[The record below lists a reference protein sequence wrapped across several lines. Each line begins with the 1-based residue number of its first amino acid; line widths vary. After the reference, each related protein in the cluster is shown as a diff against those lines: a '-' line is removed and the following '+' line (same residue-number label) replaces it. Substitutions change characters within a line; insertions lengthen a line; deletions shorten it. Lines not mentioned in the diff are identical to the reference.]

1 MATYLNVYLSYLPQY
16 IMKLI
21 EFNKRH
27 RTAFCAALIACA
39 GVITS
44 CHNTIGADKDT
55 SNDLTLPAIK
65 IDTTT
70 ALITKDYMG
79 SIEGKINVELRP
91 QVEGILQEIYVDEGD
106 YVKAGQS
113 LFKIDASA
121 YNEMYNNAL
130 ANENVERA
138 KLKNAKLEID
148 RLKPLID
155 NEVIAPVQLEKA
167 KSDYEVAKAN
177 LAKASAAVGSAQIN
191 VDFTVI
197 KAPVSGYIGRIPK
210 RVGNLVSKSDK
221 EPLTYLSDVSEVFVY
236 FAMSESDFL
245 HFSKAQNSE
254 NDSLALPTSLGKLL
268 PEASLI
274 LADGIEYQE
283 KGKIDAI
290 SGQINKSTGAISLRA
305 SFPNSED
312 LMRSG
317 NTGTIKIQETR
328 KNVILIPQEITTN
341 IQDKTFVHLLSEENR
356 VILREI
362 KINGVADKNFIVS
375 DGLDR
380 NDVVIKTGFNKLSEG
395 MRVIPQL

>member
-1 MATYLNVYLSYLPQY
+1 M
-16 IMKLI
+16 
-21 EFNKRH
+21 
-27 RTAFCAALIACA
+27 
-39 GVITS
+39 
-44 CHNTIGADKDT
+44 
-55 SNDLTLPAIK
+55 
-65 IDTTT
+65 
-70 ALITKDYMG
+70 
-79 SIEGKINVELRP
+79 
-91 QVEGILQEIYVDEGD
+91 
-106 YVKAGQS
+106 
-113 LFKIDASA
+113 
-121 YNEMYNNAL
+121 
-130 ANENVERA
+130 
-138 KLKNAKLEID
+138 
-148 RLKPLID
+148 
-155 NEVIAPVQLEKA
+155 
-167 KSDYEVAKAN
+167 
-177 LAKASAAVGSAQIN
+177 
-191 VDFTVI
+191 
-197 KAPVSGYIGRIPK
+197 
-210 RVGNLVSKSDK
+210 
-221 EPLTYLSDVSEVFVY
+221 SEVFVY

-341 IQDKTFVHLLSEENR
+341 IQDKTFVHLLSEENK

>member
-1 MATYLNVYLSYLPQY
+1 
-16 IMKLI
+16 
-21 EFNKRH
+21 
-27 RTAFCAALIACA
+27 
-39 GVITS
+39 
-44 CHNTIGADKDT
+44 
-55 SNDLTLPAIK
+55 
-65 IDTTT
+65 
-70 ALITKDYMG
+70 MG

-341 IQDKTFVHLLSEENR
+341 IQDKTFVHLLSEENK

>member
-1 MATYLNVYLSYLPQY
+1 MA
-16 IMKLI
+16 IKLI
-21 EFNKRH
+21 NFECKQSFPNIMHKIKNIKLSVLNYIPLFFLFG
-27 RTAFCAALIACA
+27 A
-39 GVITS
+39 VS
-44 CHNTIGADKDT
+44 CNNSLGSDKDL

-65 IDTTT
+65 IDTAT
-70 ALITKDYMG
+70 AIITKDYMG

-106 YVKAGQS
+106 YVKAGQP

-121 YNEMYNNAL
+121 YNEIYNNAI

-148 RLKPLID
+148 RLKPLIE

-191 VDFTVI
+191 VDFTII

-221 EPLTYLSDVSEVFVY
+221 EPLTYLSDVSEVYVY
-236 FAMSESDFL
+236 FAMSESDYL
-245 HFSKAQNSE
+245 HFSKANNLE
-254 NDSLALPTSLGKLL
+254 NDSLTSSASLGTLL
-268 PEASLI
+268 PNATLI
-274 LADGIEYQE
+274 LADGLEYKE

-341 IQDKTFVHLLSEENR
+341 IQDKTFVYLLNTSNQ
-356 VILREI
+356 VVLREI
-362 KINGVADKNFIVS
+362 KVGGIANKSFIVS
-375 DGLDR
+375 EGLQIGDI
-380 NDVVIKTGFNKLSEG
+380 VLKTGFNKLSEG
-395 MRVIPQL
+395 MRVVPQI

>member
-1 MATYLNVYLSYLPQY
+1 MAVYLELSNPYETKNIKMIKMDKAFKTY
-16 IMKLI
+16 ILAMSI
-21 EFNKRH
+21 
-27 RTAFCAALIACA
+27 ALS
-39 GVITS
+39 GLYS
-44 CHNTIGADKDT
+44 CQKSNGADKDAAN
-55 SNDLTLPAIK
+55 SLQLPAIK

-70 ALITKDYMG
+70 AFITKDYMG
-79 SIEGKINVELRP
+79 SIEGKVNVELRP

-106 YVKAGQS
+106 FVKAGQA

-121 YNEMYNNAL
+121 YNEVYNNAL
-130 ANENVERA
+130 ANENVEKA

-155 NEVIAPVQLEKA
+155 NEVIAPVQLETA
-167 KSDYEVAKAN
+167 KSNYEVAKAS
-177 LAKASAAVGSAQIN
+177 LAKASAAVGSAKIN
-191 VDFTVI
+191 VDFTII

-221 EPLTYLSDVSEVFVY
+221 EPLTYLSDVSEVYVY
-236 FAMSESDFL
+236 FAMSESDYL
-245 HFSKAQNSE
+245 HFSKAQNKT
-254 NDSLALPTSLGKLL
+254 NDSLVNETSLGTLL
-268 PEASLI
+268 PHASLI
-274 LADGIEYQE
+274 LADGIEYKE

-341 IQDKTFVHLLSEENR
+341 IQDKTFVHLLDPENT

-362 KINGVADKNFIVS
+362 KISGTADKNFIVS
-375 DGLDR
+375 DGLKR
-380 NDVVIKTGFNKLSEG
+380 NDIVVKTGFNKLSEG
-395 MRVIPQL
+395 MRVTPQI

>member
-1 MATYLNVYLSYLPQY
+1 MFSIKKVSFFSWFLLSSA
-16 IMKLI
+16 IW
-21 EFNKRH
+21 FG
-27 RTAFCAALIACA
+27 T
-39 GVITS
+39 TS
-44 CHNTIGADKDT
+44 CNNSSKSDQDT

-65 IDTTT
+65 IDTST

-79 SIEGKINVELRP
+79 SIEGKINVEIRP
-91 QVEGILQEIYVDEGD
+91 QVEGILKEIFVDEGD
-106 YVKAGQS
+106 YVKAGQP

-121 YNEMYNNAL
+121 YKEIYNNAL

-138 KLKNAKLEID
+138 KLKNAQLEIE
-148 RLKPLID
+148 RLKPLIE

-221 EPLTYLSDVSEVFVY
+221 EPLTYLSDVSEVYVY
-236 FAMSESDFL
+236 FAMSETDYL
-245 HFSKAQNSE
+245 HFSKANNIE
-254 NDSLALPTSLGKLL
+254 NDSLASSISMGKLL
-268 PEASLI
+268 PDATLI
-274 LADGIEYQE
+274 LADGIEYKE

-341 IQDKTFVHLLSEENR
+341 IQDKTFVYLLDSENK
-356 VILREI
+356 VVLREI
-362 KINGVADKNFIVS
+362 KINGIANKSFIVS
-375 DGLDR
+375 EGLQPG
-380 NDVVIKTGFNKLSEG
+380 DVVLKTGFNKLSEG
-395 MRVIPQL
+395 MRVIPQF